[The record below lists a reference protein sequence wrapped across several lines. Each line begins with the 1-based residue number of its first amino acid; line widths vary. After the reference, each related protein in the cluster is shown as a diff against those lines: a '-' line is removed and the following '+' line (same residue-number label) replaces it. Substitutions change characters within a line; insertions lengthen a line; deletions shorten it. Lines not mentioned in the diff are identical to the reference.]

1 MCISFEWANA
11 GGNPRG
17 GAISAHTIGIMFI
30 GTPHRG
36 SEKVK
41 WPTTAERLALLMG
54 DATYEKN
61 ASSLQGGADILE
73 LLHSSFLTYHEKIPV
88 IVTALETQGVPG
100 IGKVA
105 VSGIVQIFCADG
117 I

>member
-1 MCISFEWANA
+1 
-11 GGNPRG
+11 
-17 GAISAHTIGIMFI
+17 
-30 GTPHRG
+30 
-36 SEKVK
+36 
-41 WPTTAERLALLMG
+41 MG

-105 VSGIVQIFCADG
+105 VSRNVQHILC
-117 I
+117 

>member
-1 MCISFEWANA
+1 MCISFEWARS
-11 GGNPRG
+11 GSNPRG
-17 GAISAHTIGIMFI
+17 AAISAHTIGIMFI

-54 DATYEKN
+54 GATYDRN
-61 ASSLQGGADILE
+61 VSSLQEGSDILE
-73 LLHSSFLTYHEKIPV
+73 LLHSSFLSYHEKIPV

-105 VSGIVQIFCADG
+105 VSRNVQHILC
-117 I
+117 

>member
-1 MCISFEWANA
+1 
-11 GGNPRG
+11 
-17 GAISAHTIGIMFI
+17 MFI

-105 VSGIVQIFCADG
+105 MSRNVQHILR
-117 I
+117 